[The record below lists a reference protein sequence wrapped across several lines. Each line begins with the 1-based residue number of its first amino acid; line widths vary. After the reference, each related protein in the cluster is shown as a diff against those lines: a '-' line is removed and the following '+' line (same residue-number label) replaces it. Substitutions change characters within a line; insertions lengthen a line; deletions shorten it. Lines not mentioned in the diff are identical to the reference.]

1 MKSQRINRRFTLSL
15 LSALVTY
22 SVAYQVHGFAPTY
35 SVDAQS
41 ASVPGLNLPGNILTP
56 VGAGVFPPP
65 AVVVQDFL
73 LGIGPNSAG
82 LPGELDALSYGTDAK
97 LDKGTSFQHYWTFS
111 VDEFAVG
118 RPGVPG
124 PSVFTEGAFGAQEA
138 AGDIYASTLNPG
150 PMLPFPGV
158 NTGLFDG
165 NGGFTP
171 FPAPGLNLREPTN
184 PTVGGIDSG
193 DNLDAWD
200 MDQQIPVAVA
210 GAVFSTPIYFSLDS
224 QFADPLEMPLA
235 FNTGTAVANGFVGGD
250 VLVSLFGGAAPT
262 VFAPAAA
269 LGLDQLGPDHDDL
282 DALVLWE
289 NGNGVY
295 DAPLGPY
302 SWSNG
307 STDMLLF
314 SVRRGSAV
322 IGQPDSL
329 LGLPIEEGDILMP
342 PSFPGGLPGIF
353 VPAEA
358 LGLVTVRSFGIAAT
372 FQGYGDDLDALD
384 VQQFTVNVPEPST
397 CLLMLAGI
405 CGLATRRR

>member
-1 MKSQRINRRFTLSL
+1 
-15 LSALVTY
+15 
-22 SVAYQVHGFAPTY
+22 
-35 SVDAQS
+35 
-41 ASVPGLNLPGNILTP
+41 LNLPGNILTP
-56 VGAGVFPPP
+56 VGAGMFPPP

-73 LGIGPNSAG
+73 LGVGPTFAG

-97 LDKGTSFQHYWTFS
+97 LEKGTTFQHYWTFS

-124 PSVFTEGAFGAQEA
+124 PSVSSEGAFGAQEA

-150 PMLPFPGV
+150 PMLPFPGF
-158 NTGLFDG
+158 NAGLFDG
-165 NGGFTP
+165 NGGLTP

-184 PTVGGIDSG
+184 PTVGNIDVG

-200 MDQQIPVAVA
+200 LDQQIPVAVA
-210 GAVFSTPIYFSLDS
+210 GAVFTTPIYFSMDS
-224 QFADPLEMPLA
+224 QFGDPLEVPLA
-235 FNTGTAVANGFVGGD
+235 FNTGTAIANGFVGGD
-250 VLVSLFGGAAPT
+250 VLVSLFGGGVPI
-262 VFAPAAA
+262 VFAPAAT
-269 LGLDQLGPDHDDL
+269 LGLDQTGPDHDDL

-289 NGNGVY
+289 NGNSNY
-295 DAPLGPY
+295 DAPTGTY

-342 PSFPGGLPGIF
+342 PSVPGGLPGIF

-358 LGLVTVRSFGIAAT
+358 LGLVTIRTFGIAAT
-372 FQGYGDDLDALD
+372 FQGFADDLDGLD
-384 VQQFTVNVPEPST
+384 VQQRIVPEPST
-397 CLLMLAGI
+397 CLLLMAAV
-405 CGLATRRR
+405 CGLAARRR

>member
-1 MKSQRINRRFTLSL
+1 MKSQRTHYRLACTL
-15 LSALVTY
+15 LSALAVCSLTIQ
-22 SVAYQVHGFAPTY
+22 AHGFAPTY

-56 VGAGVFPPP
+56 VGTGQVPPP

-82 LPGELDALSYGTDAK
+82 LAGELDALSYGTDAK
-97 LDKGTSFQHYWTFS
+97 LDKGTAFQHYWTFS

-124 PSVFTEGAFGAQEA
+124 PSVSTEGAFGAQEA

-158 NTGLFDG
+158 NSGLFDG
-165 NGGFTP
+165 NGGLTP

-184 PTVGGIDSG
+184 PTVGNIDSG

-200 MDQQIPVAVA
+200 LDQQIPVAVA
-210 GAVFSTPIYFSLDS
+210 GTVFNTPIYFSLDS
-224 QFADPLEMPLA
+224 QFGDPLEMPLA

-250 VLVSLFGGAAPT
+250 VLVSLFAGGAPLLY
-262 VFAPAAA
+262 APAFM
-269 LGLDQLGPDHDDL
+269 LGLDQTGPDHDDL

-295 DAPLGPY
+295 NGPTGPY
-302 SWSNG
+302 SWANG
-307 STDMLLF
+307 NTDMLLF

-342 PSFPGGLPGIF
+342 PSAPGGLPGIF

-358 LGLVTVRSFGIAAT
+358 LGLVTVRTFGIAAT
-372 FQGYGDDLDALD
+372 FQGYGDDLDGLD
-384 VQQFTVNVPEPST
+384 VQQRTIPEPST
-397 CLLMLAGI
+397 CLLLLAGV